1 MYRNKLWQPPKYNCE
16 GRTQLWVDAC
26 LQTHDSWCGCD
37 SPAIHLLSCL
47 LPPGHKDRGF
57 TVEELITRQQCHFGG
72 AEEKDGGQTEDLPTR
87 EEETTA
93 ENLDAGFS
101 DAAIDEL
108 LAAAAE
114 DVEPR

>member
-26 LQTHDSWCGCD
+26 INSHDSWCGC
-37 SPAIHLLSCL
+37 SHPAIHLLSSL
-47 LPPGHKDRGF
+47 LPPGHKDRGL
-57 TVEELITRQQCHFGG
+57 TVEELIIREQCHFGG
-72 AEEKDGGQTEDLPTR
+72 AAERDGGQTEDLPTR
-87 EEETTA
+87 EEETTG